1 MNFDIGQVSSVLW
14 EANARLEDA
23 RASDDD
29 IYDHARDLYID
40 GCGFGVLTLAFV
52 RRLIEFIGDRK
63 ALDAG
68 AGRGIMTDALAEG
81 GVDCVGVDKHI
92 IPTPFGSVPKHVIEM
107 DAVDA
112 VDKFKPDVLILCWPT
127 PPEDDRTEWAA
138 RTLEAFEGEH
148 VVVIGHHTL
157 CATHRFWTGL
167 FENWEDQGIDLNY
180 DVSLHDNV
188 GILDGCAVY
197 ARKR

>member
-1 MNFDIGQVSSVLW
+1 MPLNIDRLYEHLW
-14 EANARLEDA
+14 EPNTKLTDVSEADDKWYETARL
-23 RASDDD
+23 
-29 IYDHARDLYID
+29 LYID
-40 GCGFGVLTLAFV
+40 SCGYAALTHPFMVALA
-52 RRLIEFIGDRK
+52 EFIGDRK

-112 VDKFKPDVLILCWPT
+112 VDKFKPDVLILSWPT
-127 PPEDDRTEWAA
+127 APEDDHEEWSA

-148 VVVIGHHTL
+148 VIVIGHHTQ
-157 CATHRFWTGL
+157 CATHRF
-167 FENWEDQGIDLNY
+167 
-180 DVSLHDNV
+180 
-188 GILDGCAVY
+188 
-197 ARKR
+197 